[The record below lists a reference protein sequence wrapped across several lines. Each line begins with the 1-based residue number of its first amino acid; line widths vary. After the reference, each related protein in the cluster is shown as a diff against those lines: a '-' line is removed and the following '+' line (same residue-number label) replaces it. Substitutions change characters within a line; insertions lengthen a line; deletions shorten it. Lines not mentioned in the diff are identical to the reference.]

1 MFSAS
6 KYIYFMWLQT
16 SSSSYVER
24 MLSTSAMR
32 GFSVH
37 TTLLTEIQKL
47 SSLTIP
53 RIDLWSAHGQSKQN
67 SEWPWIKA
75 TDVHSHGATWHLI
88 SLPERLCAFTEQKQ
102 DWLHGCQHK
111 NTKQPPPPHPTPPH
125 PKKTTVSFVSS
136 TLLSSTQY
144 IHILAEIPLQKH
156 DTFLSWAR
164 CI

>member
-1 MFSAS
+1 
-6 KYIYFMWLQT
+6 
-16 SSSSYVER
+16 

-53 RIDLWSAHGQSKQN
+53 RIGLWSAHGQSKQN

-88 SLPERLCAFTEQKQ
+88 PLPERLCAFTEQKQ
-102 DWLHGCQHK
+102 DWLHGCKHK
-111 NTKQPPPPHPTPPH
+111 NTKQPPPPPPPPPTQ
-125 PKKTTVSFVSS
+125 KKQLCHLSLAHCYLAHS
-136 TLLSSTQY
+136 TY
-144 IHILAEIPLQKH
+144 ISLQKSPCRNMTH
-156 DTFLSWAR
+156 FYLELSVFRYSIFWQ
-164 CI
+164 IFSGQKLPHK